1 MNLPDA
7 APTIERRHDLDALRA
22 IAMLLG
28 ILLHAIMPFIGL
40 PEKFFPLQDSSQ
52 APWLGLILHAIHG
65 FRMPLFFLI
74 SGFFTAMLWRKRGL
88 TALLSHRFKRIFLP
102 LLLGMVTIIPAT
114 WMAYSLPLQDQ
125 ESEAALH
132 QASSKP
138 KTEFTPA
145 TLKLYQAISQH
156 DETTVLAVLKHGTS
170 PNSRHPEGFTPLN
183 ACTYA
188 NSTAITK
195 VLLEAGADPNHPNL
209 SRDFNT
215 PLHEAAFW
223 GQADIADLL
232 LEYGAKTTTL
242 NRHGSPPADLATVD
256 INLTLGVA
264 QSIGL
269 FLDKSKVEAGR
280 LRILKKLKEA
290 KPTREPANTLNA
302 ITNITEFPSM
312 PKRDVIAELMYAPVF
327 HHLWFLWYLCWLIG
341 AFAIWALVTENL
353 NFRLPRWLVMP
364 PVSFLWLL
372 PLTYLFQNQMG
383 IMPES
388 FGPDTAVGLIPV
400 PAILGY
406 YCIFFFYGAW
416 YFDCHDREG
425 KLGRFWLTSLLFGL
439 LLAFPLGLEFS
450 AGYFNFRRDLADP
463 QDYRFYSVLFQVAYV
478 WLMTFGS
485 IGLFRQCFNKQ
496 SKRMRYVSDSSYWLY
511 LAHVPLLMTL
521 QYFLAEMPI
530 PAFIK
535 LIGTVCICTAILL
548 VSYEYCIRYTFVGTL
563 LNGAKSRTPVAV
575 AAVDLTDYK
584 ASQPDEENESATATE
599 VTQQD

>member
-1 MNLPDA
+1 MNFPNT

-40 PEKFFPLQDSSQ
+40 PEEFFPLQDSSQ

-88 TALLSHRFKRIFLP
+88 TALLGHRFKRIFLP
-102 LLLGMVTIIPAT
+102 LLLGMGTIIPAT
-114 WMAYSLPLQDQ
+114 WMAYSLPLQDDQ
-125 ESEAALH
+125 TEAAIYQTAPQL
-132 QASSKP
+132 S
-138 KTEFTPA
+138 PA
-145 TLKLYQAISQH
+145 TFKLYEAIGQH
-156 DETTVLAVLKHGTS
+156 DTSTVQDVLKNGTS
-170 PNSRHPEGFTPLN
+170 PNSRHPDGYTPLN

-188 NSTAITK
+188 NNVAATK
-195 VLLEAGADPNHPNL
+195 LLLEAGADPNLASL
-209 SRDFNT
+209 SDDRNT

-223 GQADIADLL
+223 GQVEIADLL
-232 LEYGAKTTTL
+232 LQYGAKTSTP
-242 NRHGSPPADLATVD
+242 NIHGIPAAVLATVD
-256 INLTLGVA
+256 IDLAIGIA
-264 QSIGL
+264 KSIGL
-269 FLDKSKVEAGR
+269 YLEKKKVEEGR
-280 LRILKKLKEA
+280 LQILKMLNRIN
-290 KPTREPANTLNA
+290 PLTQPINTLNA
-302 ITNITEFPSM
+302 ITNVTEFQSF

-341 AFAIWALVTENL
+341 AFAIWAFVTEALNL
-353 NFRLPRWLVMP
+353 RLPRWLVMP

-372 PLTYLFQNQMG
+372 PLTYLLQNQMG
-383 IMPES
+383 MEPES

-425 KLGRFWLTSLLFGL
+425 KLGRFWLASLLFGL

-450 AGYFNFRRDLADP
+450 AGYFNFRRDLAEP

-485 IGLFRQCFNKQ
+485 IGLFRQCFSKQ

-521 QYFLAEMPI
+521 QYFLAELPI
-530 PAFIK
+530 PAFLK
-535 LIGTVCICTAILL
+535 LTGTVFICTAILL
-548 VSYEYCIRYTFVGTL
+548 LSYEYCIRYTFVGTL
-563 LNGAKSRTPVAV
+563 LNGAKSRVPAAV
-575 AAVDLTDYK
+575 AAVDLSAYK
-584 ASQPDEENESATATE
+584 ASQSEHENESAGSTE
-599 VTQQD
+599 VTQRD